1 MRIHQ
6 EHLGKTTM
14 KINLE
19 LYASLMELLP
29 PGKSRHRREIEIP
42 DNAVVNDAI
51 KQVGIPDDQAHIVL
65 VNGHFVC
72 GSDRDSKKFQPG
84 DVLAIWPPVAGG

>member
-1 MRIHQ
+1 
-6 EHLGKTTM
+6 M
-14 KINLE
+14 KIYLE

-29 PGKSRHRREIEIP
+29 PGKSRHRRELQI
-42 DNAVVNDAI
+42 DDSAVVNEVI
-51 KQVGIPDDQAHIVL
+51 KKVGIPDEQAHIVL

-72 GSDRDSKKFQPG
+72 GSDRDSQVFQTG